1 MKQLYKITFE
11 GLMED
16 KLIDFISARNEHQ
29 ALRKF
34 KRNRIYY
41 QIFSIEKYNLYKEP
55 EYPDDALVCAR

>member
-16 KLIDFISARNEHQ
+16 KLVDLISARNEHQ

-34 KRNRIYY
+34 KRNRVYY

-55 EYPDDALVCAR
+55 EYPDDALVYAR